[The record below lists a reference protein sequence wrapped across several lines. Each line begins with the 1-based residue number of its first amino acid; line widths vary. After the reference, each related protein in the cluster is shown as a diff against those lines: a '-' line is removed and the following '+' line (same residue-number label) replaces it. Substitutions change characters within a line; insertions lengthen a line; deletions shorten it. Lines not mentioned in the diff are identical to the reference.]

1 MKKENLA
8 WIEPQQITVPG
19 EISEFFP
26 EYPVISRVLAQ
37 RGITTAET
45 LQPFLYP
52 EAYQP
57 LSPFKFPGVSKAV
70 ELVQEAISRHQM
82 IGVWGDF
89 DVDGQTATAILVGSL
104 RQLGARVTYHIPV
117 RGKESHG
124 ITIPYL
130 KEFLAQGI
138 NLLLTCDTGITAYE
152 AVQFATQQGVKVV
165 ITDHHSLE
173 STLPDADCIVH
184 PHLLENGHPA
194 RTLCGA
200 GAALELAAGLLDDPQ
215 FKNNAG
221 LYLDLAA
228 IGTIADLAALK
239 GDNRFFVQLGLQR
252 IRKDPK
258 PLLQAVF
265 EIAELDHSQVTEN
278 QISFHVAPRLNAL
291 GRLSDAN
298 RAVEM
303 LLSTN
308 LDECR
313 EFINQVETMNI
324 KRKLIT
330 EQVFQAACA
339 QVDADP
345 DLREKPV
352 IIASHS
358 EWPGGVIGIVAS
370 RLVEVYQKP
379 AIVVSTPAGEVVRG
393 SARSI
398 EGLDITASLKK
409 AADLLITCG
418 GHPMAA
424 GFSLLAEN
432 FEEFKSAIN
441 RIIAQTVAVAPL
453 EQALTIDAFI
463 TLPEINLELAEAL
476 EKLAPFGPG
485 NPPVTFASR
494 GLTILKKAPLGR
506 DSEHIQLTL
515 ADPSGFSMRA
525 IRWQAVS
532 LEMPKG
538 YFDLAYSLQISNY
551 KGQREPQINW
561 MNTRP
566 AEIQGLQDGA
576 QAAIKVLD
584 YRKDFNAGLQ
594 WLLAHQT
601 EQMITWSEGLAA
613 KTLPGK
619 GRMQLSPAKVLVIA
633 GNPPGRAELD
643 AAVKTVLPETI
654 ILFGL
659 KTAHEDPKEFLKQLL
674 GLVLFA
680 YNRKSGRFTLE
691 DALHATGQSAEVV
704 MAGLQWVSHQGEFSI
719 TEIENGKYLVTAP
732 GQRDPSI
739 AISLQNRL
747 ALLLEEAAAFRAYY
761 LRILPDFLFDGIIHV
776 QNKDIKHEE

>member
-1 MKKENLA
+1 MKKENLP

-70 ELVQEAISRHQM
+70 ELVQEAISLNQM

-138 NLLLTCDTGITAYE
+138 NLLLTCDTGITAHE
-152 AVQFATQQGVKVV
+152 AVQFAKQQGVKVI

-215 FKNNAG
+215 FKNYAG

-278 QISFHVAPRLNAL
+278 QISFQVAPRLNAL

-330 EQVFQAACA
+330 EQVFQATCA
-339 QVDADP
+339 QVEADP
-345 DLREKPV
+345 EIREKPV
-352 IIASHS
+352 IIASHP

-370 RLVEVYQKP
+370 RLVEIYQKP
-379 AIVVSTPAGEVVRG
+379 ALVVSSPVGEVVRG
-393 SARSI
+393 SARSV

-409 AADLLITCG
+409 TADLLITCG

-424 GFSLLAEN
+424 GFSILPEN
-432 FEEFKSAIN
+432 FEEFKAAIT
-441 RIIAQTVAVAPL
+441 RIIAQTVAAAPL

-463 TLPEINLELAEAL
+463 MFPEISLELAEAL

-494 GLTILKKAPLGR
+494 G
-506 DSEHIQLTL
+506 
-515 ADPSGFSMRA
+515 
-525 IRWQAVS
+525 
-532 LEMPKG
+532 
-538 YFDLAYSLQISNY
+538 
-551 KGQREPQINW
+551 
-561 MNTRP
+561 
-566 AEIQGLQDGA
+566 
-576 QAAIKVLD
+576 
-584 YRKDFNAGLQ
+584 
-594 WLLAHQT
+594 
-601 EQMITWSEGLAA
+601 
-613 KTLPGK
+613 
-619 GRMQLSPAKVLVIA
+619 
-633 GNPPGRAELD
+633 
-643 AAVKTVLPETI
+643 
-654 ILFGL
+654 
-659 KTAHEDPKEFLKQLL
+659 
-674 GLVLFA
+674 
-680 YNRKSGRFTLE
+680 
-691 DALHATGQSAEVV
+691 
-704 MAGLQWVSHQGEFSI
+704 
-719 TEIENGKYLVTAP
+719 
-732 GQRDPSI
+732 
-739 AISLQNRL
+739 
-747 ALLLEEAAAFRAYY
+747 
-761 LRILPDFLFDGIIHV
+761 
-776 QNKDIKHEE
+776 

>member
-1 MKKENLA
+1 MKKENLT
-8 WIEPQQITVPG
+8 WIEPPQITVPG
-19 EISEFFP
+19 EISKFFP
-26 EYPVISRVLAQ
+26 EYPVIGRVLAQ
-37 RGITTAET
+37 RGIFTAEE

-52 EAYQP
+52 EVYQP
-57 LSPFKFPGVSKAV
+57 LSPFEFPGVKNAV
-70 ELVQEAISRHQM
+70 GLLQEAINKRKL

-89 DVDGQTATAILVGSL
+89 DVDGQTAAAILVGSL
-104 RQLGARVTYHIPV
+104 RQLGAKVTYHIPV

-130 KEFLAQGI
+130 KEFLAQGV
-138 NLLLTCDTGITAYE
+138 NLLLTCDTGITAHD
-152 AVQFATQQGVKVV
+152 AIAFTKQQGVKVI

-184 PHLLENGHPA
+184 PHLLESGHPA

-200 GAALELAAGLLDDPQ
+200 GAALELAAGLLNDSQ
-215 FKNNAG
+215 FKNKAG
-221 LYLDLAA
+221 EYLDLAA
-228 IGTIADLAALK
+228 VGTIADLAALS

-252 IRKDPK
+252 IRNDPK

-265 EIAELDHSQVTEN
+265 EIAELDHSQITEN
-278 QISFHVAPRLNAL
+278 QISFHVAPRLNSL

-308 LDECR
+308 LNECR
-313 EFINQVETMNI
+313 EFINQIETINI

-339 QVDADP
+339 QVDTDP
-345 DLREKPV
+345 ELRDKPV
-352 IIASHS
+352 IIASHP

-379 AIVVSTPAGEVVRG
+379 ALVVSTPVGEVVRG
-393 SARSI
+393 SARSV

-424 GFSLLAEN
+424 GFSMLPEN
-432 FEEFKSAIN
+432 FEEFKAVIS
-441 RIIAQTVAVAPL
+441 RIIAQTVAAAPL

-463 TLPEINLELAEAL
+463 TLPEISLELAEAL

-494 GLTILKKAPLGR
+494 GLTILRKVPLGR

-525 IRWQAVS
+525 IRWQAAS
-532 LEMPKG
+532 LEMPEG
-538 YFDLAYSLQISNY
+538 YFDLAFSLQVSNY
-551 KGQREPQINW
+551 KGMREPQINW
-561 MNTRP
+561 MHTRS
-566 AEIQGLQDGA
+566 ADMQGLSAGSRSG
-576 QAAIKVLD
+576 IEVLD
-584 YRKDFNAGLQ
+584 YRKDFNAGVKWVQ
-594 WLLAHQT
+594 AHQA
-601 EQMITWSEGLAA
+601 EKMIVWSEGLAA
-613 KTLPGK
+613 KTLPGR
-619 GRMQLSPAKVLVIA
+619 GRKQLSPAKVLVIA

-643 AAVKTVLPETI
+643 FAVKTVSPQTV
-654 ILFGL
+654 ILLGL

-674 GLVLFA
+674 GLVLFTQK
-680 YNRKSGRFTLE
+680 RKAGMFTLE
-691 DALHATGQSAEVV
+691 EVLHATGQPAEVV
-704 MAGLQWVSHQGEFSI
+704 RAGLQWVSNQGEFTV
-719 TEIENGKYLVTAP
+719 TETENGIFRVTSP
-732 GQRDPSI
+732 GKRDPST
-739 AISLQNRL
+739 AVFLQNRL

-761 LRILPDFLFDGIIHV
+761 LRIMPDFLFDGIIHV
-776 QNKDIKHEE
+776 QKKETEHEE

>member
-1 MKKENLA
+1 LKKENLP

-70 ELVQEAISRHQM
+70 ELVQEAISLNQM

-138 NLLLTCDTGITAYE
+138 NLLLTCDTGITAHE
-152 AVQFATQQGVKVV
+152 AVQFAKQQGVKVI

-184 PHLLENGHPA
+184 PHLLENGHSA

-200 GAALELAAGLLDDPQ
+200 GAALELVAGLHDDPQ
-215 FKNNAG
+215 FKDYAG
-221 LYLDLAA
+221 LYLDLAS

-278 QISFHVAPRLNAL
+278 QISFQVAPRLNAL

-330 EQVFQAACA
+330 EQVFQATCA
-339 QVDADP
+339 QVEADP
-345 DLREKPV
+345 EIREKPV
-352 IIASHS
+352 IIASHP

-370 RLVEVYQKP
+370 RLVEIYQKP
-379 AIVVSTPAGEVVRG
+379 ALVVSSPVGEVVRG
-393 SARSI
+393 SARSV

-409 AADLLITCG
+409 TADLLITCG

-424 GFSLLAEN
+424 GFSILPEN
-432 FEEFKSAIN
+432 FEEFKAAIT
-441 RIIAQTVAVAPL
+441 RIIAQTIAAAPL

-463 TLPEINLELAEAL
+463 TFPEISLELAEAL

-515 ADPSGFSMRA
+515 ADPSGFSIRA
-525 IRWQAVS
+525 IRWQAAS

-566 AEIQGLQDGA
+566 AEIQGLQAGV
-576 QAAIKVLD
+576 QGVINVLD

-594 WLLAHQT
+594 WLQAHQA

-613 KTLPGK
+613 KTLPGM

-643 AAVKTVLPETI
+643 AAVKAVLPETI

-659 KTAHEDPKEFLKQLL
+659 KSAHEDPKECLKQLL
-674 GLVLFA
+674 GFVLFA
-680 YNRKSGRFTLE
+680 FNRKSGRFTLE

-719 TEIENGKYLVTAP
+719 TEIKNGEYLVTAP
-732 GQRDPSI
+732 GKRDPSI
-739 AISLQNRL
+739 TVSLQNRL

>member
-1 MKKENLA
+1 LKKENLA
-8 WIEPQQITVPG
+8 WKDPSPITVPG

-26 EYPVISRVLAQ
+26 EYPVISRILAQ
-37 RGITTAET
+37 RGISTAEA

-57 LSPFKFPGVSKAV
+57 LPPIEFPGVSKAV
-70 ELVQEAISRHQM
+70 ELLQEAVCMHHM

-89 DVDGQTATAILVGSL
+89 DVDGQTATSILVDSL
-104 RQLGARVTYHIPV
+104 RQLGARVAYHIPV

-130 KEFLAQGI
+130 KEFLAQGV
-138 NLLLTCDTGITAYE
+138 NLLLTCDTGITAHE
-152 AVQFATQQGVKVV
+152 AVQFAKQQGVKVI

-215 FKNNAG
+215 FKGNAG

-228 IGTIADLAALK
+228 IGTIADLAALT

-345 DLREKPV
+345 NLREKSV
-352 IIASHS
+352 IIVSHP

-370 RLVEVYQKP
+370 RIVEVYQKP
-379 AIVVSTPAGEVVRG
+379 ALVISTPAGEVMRG

-398 EGLDITASLKK
+398 EGLDITSSLKK
-409 AADLLITCG
+409 AAGLLITCG

-424 GFSLLAEN
+424 GFSLLAES
-432 FEEFKSAIN
+432 FEEFKTSIN
-441 RIIAQTVAVAPL
+441 RIIAQTVAAAPL
-453 EQALTIDAFI
+453 EQVLTIDAFI
-463 TLPEINLELAEAL
+463 TLREISLDLAEAL

-494 GLTILKKAPLGR
+494 GLTILKKALLGR

-515 ADPSGFSMRA
+515 ADPSGFSIRA
-525 IRWQAVS
+525 IRWQAAS

-566 AEIQGLQDGA
+566 AEIQGLQAGA
-576 QAAIKVLD
+576 QGSTQVLD

-594 WLLAHQT
+594 WLQAHQV
-601 EQMITWSEGLAA
+601 EQMITWSEGLAVKA
-613 KTLPGK
+613 LPGK
-619 GRMQLSPAKVLVIA
+619 GRLQLSPAKVLVIA

-643 AAVKTVLPETI
+643 AAVKTVSPEKI

-659 KTAHEDPKEFLKQLL
+659 KTAHDDPKEFLKQLL

-680 YNRKSGRFTLE
+680 HKRKSCRFSLE
-691 DALHATGQSAEVV
+691 DVLHATGQPAEVV
-704 MAGLQWVSHQGEFSI
+704 LAGLQWVSHQGEFSI
-719 TEIENGKYLVTAP
+719 TETENGEYLVTTT
-732 GQRDPSI
+732 GKREPSI

-761 LRILPDFLFDGIIHV
+761 LRILPDLLFDGIIHV
-776 QNKDIKHEE
+776 QNKEIKHEE